1 MKLLRQY
8 IRNLLTEANGTV
20 PPDFDGF
27 VAEYESMSQQNPL
40 NPGQQYWNVGQIDGA
55 DCMVLTQMNEFDGA
69 ISLLSIQTVPPD
81 ACQGQ
86 GFASSVMNTLVG
98 LADKHQVPMSLDPE
112 PFGQEKLGVK
122 ELKAWYK
129 RSGFKPDPAYGGEW
143 RRYPK

>member
-8 IRNLLTEANGTV
+8 IRNLLTEARGTV

-27 VAEYESMSQQNPL
+27 MAEYESMSQQNPL
-40 NPGQQYWNVGQIDGA
+40 NPGQQYWNAGQIDGA

-129 RSGFKPDPAYGGEW
+129 RVGFKPDRAYGGEW

>member
-1 MKLLRQY
+1 MKLLREY

-27 VAEYESMSQQNPL
+27 MTEYESMSQQNPL
-40 NPGQQYWNVGQIDGA
+40 NPGQQYWNVGKIDGA